1 MELKKILKG
10 KNINEIQESLLQKLN
25 EDDLYFIQYKNVL
38 LNIRDNIEKI
48 EEQNIFITNLIKKQ
62 KKNFEDLWTKIDKV
76 KESQWNKS
84 EELTNAFNTFMR

>member
-1 MELKKILKG
+1 MELNKILKG

-84 EELTNAFNTFMR
+84 EELTNAFNTFMK

>member
-84 EELTNAFNTFMR
+84 EELTNAFNTFMK